1 MYEGLLGD
9 LLGQSLLISTHSGRT
24 CPPLFASPWRGSHL
38 LKQLVITPLCT
49 IVLGGRATHGNMS
62 HRAHVDTVSDPSTF
76 LLSSLRVYFCQVS
89 NVCHPSQQNKVSLL
103 MSCHSGLNLLSQWS
117 PHPSLQTQVFL
128 SQRPCM
134 TVAPPL

>member
-1 MYEGLLGD
+1 MKGCWGT
-9 LLGQSLLISTHSGRT
+9 SLVRVCSFLPTRVGPALPCLHRPGEAAISRSR
-24 CPPLFASPWRGSHL
+24 
-38 LKQLVITPLCT
+38 LVITPLCT
-49 IVLGGRATHGNMS
+49 TVLGGRATHGNMS
-62 HRAHVDTVSDPSTF
+62 HRAHVDTVSDTSTF

-128 SQRPCM
+128 SRRPCM